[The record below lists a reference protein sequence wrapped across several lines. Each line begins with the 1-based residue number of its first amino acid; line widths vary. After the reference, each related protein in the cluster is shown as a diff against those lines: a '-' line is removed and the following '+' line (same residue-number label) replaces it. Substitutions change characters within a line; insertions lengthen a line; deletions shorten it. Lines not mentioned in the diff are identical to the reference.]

1 MSGAAPRVAIVG
13 AGPAGLFSLCA
24 LLREAP
30 GASVDVFERLPT
42 PFGLVRSGVAP
53 DHQGVKAVVRQFERA
68 FATDRV
74 RLVADCEVG
83 GDIPLSL
90 LADAYDMVFLAS
102 GAPHARRLGVA
113 GEDLPGVYSAISFM
127 GWLNGHP
134 DHASLQPRI
143 GERVVIVGGGNVALD
158 VARLLAKT
166 PREMA
171 SSDLCAHARHLCGR
185 ARSITIVARG
195 GPEATRFSPTELKA
209 LSQLEAT
216 ALQVELP
223 PGVDRSAPVVA
234 ALAALETTPPAGA
247 TRICFRFGLTANEAV
262 GEGRLERVS
271 FQRADGS
278 VEALDAD
285 MLICAIGQ
293 KTSAMA
299 GSETVHAVGWASG
312 ERGDIPA
319 SRAQAL
325 RVVRQAL
332 ETMRPLPRQ
341 AAGARLDEVI
351 ASSGAEYLDW
361 AAWKRID
368 QAEISAAAPPRPRE
382 KLVSWAALRAAARLH
397 KTNA

>member
-13 AGPAGLFSLCA
+13 AGPAGLFTLCA

-90 LADAYDMVFLAS
+90 LADAYDMVFLAT

-158 VARLLAKT
+158 VARVLAKT
-166 PREMA
+166 PREME

-209 LSQLEAT
+209 LSRLEA
-216 ALQVELP
+216 AAFQVELP
-223 PGVDRSAPVVA
+223 SGADRSAPVVA

-247 TRICFRFGLTANEAV
+247 TRICFRFGLTAGEAV
-262 GEGRLERVS
+262 GEGCLEQVR

-278 VEALDAD
+278 AEALDAD
-285 MLICAIGQ
+285 MLISAIGQ
-293 KTSAMA
+293 QAALA
-299 GSETVHAVGWASG
+299 GSEAVHAVGWASG

-325 RVVRQAL
+325 GVVRQAL
-332 ETMRPLPRQ
+332 ETMRPVPRQ
-341 AAGARLDEVI
+341 AARARLDEVI
-351 ASSGAEYLDW
+351 SSSGAGYLDW

-368 QAEISAAAPPRPRE
+368 QAEISSAAPPRPRE
-382 KLVSWAALRAAARLH
+382 KLVSWAALRATARLH
-397 KTNA
+397 ETNT